1 MKRVVLLS
9 VFCVMLSICRIWLTD
24 SYEYAFMTWNLFL
37 ALAPFVIS
45 YFVASYEALYPKLL
59 VGLCFLTWLVF
70 YPNGP
75 YLITDLIH
83 LRDHRKGPLLWFDL
97 ILFFSYAY
105 VGLLLAVDSA
115 KHIHEV
121 MARYIY
127 KRLTYVIMSMF
138 FFAVAFG
145 VYLGRFMRWNSW
157 DLFYRPLDI
166 FGDLADCVLNPTDNA
181 KAYLM
186 TIFFGLMLNIV
197 YFSQDPVKK

>member
-1 MKRVVLLS
+1 MKKVILLS
-9 VFCVMLSICRIWLTD
+9 VFCVMLSACRVWLTD

-37 ALAPFVIS
+37 AFAPFVMS
-45 YFVASYEALYPKLL
+45 YFVDSYEALYPKLL
-59 VGLCFLTWLVF
+59 VALCFLTWLVF

-115 KHIHEV
+115 KHIQEV
-121 MARYIY
+121 MMRYVH
-127 KRLTYVIMSMF
+127 KRLTYVIMSLF

-157 DLFYRPLDI
+157 DLFYRPFDI

-186 TIFFGLMLNIV
+186 TILFGLMLNIV
-197 YFSQDPVKK
+197 YFSQDVKK